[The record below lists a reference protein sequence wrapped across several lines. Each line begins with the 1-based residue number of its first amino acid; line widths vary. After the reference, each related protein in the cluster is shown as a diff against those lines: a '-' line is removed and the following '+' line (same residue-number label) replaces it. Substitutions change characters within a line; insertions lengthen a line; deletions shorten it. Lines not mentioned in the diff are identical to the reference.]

1 MKGIQRVFDVYYV
14 PRYFWLTSAIVALFV
29 FSCKKKNNDETYP
42 TIQIVMPLEGRI
54 YYFGDDISIE
64 ASIQDEKQLE
74 SIEVAITDRQGNK
87 FLEQQTYSPTERTFD
102 VSLIIRHNDLYLTGG
117 TYYVRIRA
125 SDGENEQF
133 AFREI
138 QLVEAPRQIEN
149 LFIVRYTGGSCSVDS
164 LSGSYFQPYFQFA
177 HEYFGGGIN
186 ARTNQLVICSS
197 QPGDLQTFLY
207 PEFEPINALFP
218 PSNDVITAFH
228 HDQQN
233 RCFYWGTMSGAIWKT
248 DLQGTRLFSST
259 NAGRI
264 TSIGSGLQRVVV
276 SSENVNQQFV
286 SAIRADNGLVETTLT
301 IDWHIKGILH
311 LASESNRILLL
322 GNQSNMS
329 RFAWLNLSTSAIN
342 EVYNL
347 YENSP
352 VISVCDGAGNDFYVV
367 HSTGIARYNNT
378 MNSYSVSNFQ
388 QAEKLVYDEIG
399 NSLWAVS
406 EQTLTQ
412 LDAMG
417 ETVIQSFQVAGLK
430 DFWIKYNK

>member
-1 MKGIQRVFDVYYV
+1 MKGIQRVYNVLFR
-14 PRYFWLTSAIVALFV
+14 PRHVWLASAMFV
-29 FSCKKKNNDETYP
+29 LVVIGCGKKNNDESYP
-42 TIQIVMPLEGRI
+42 TIQIEMPVQGRI
-54 YYFGDDISIE
+54 YYFGDDIPIQ
-64 ASIQDEKQLE
+64 ASIQDEKQLK

-102 VSLIIRHNDLYLTGG
+102 VSLTIRHNDFYLTGG
-117 TYYVRIRA
+117 TYYVRVRA

-149 LFIVRYTGGSCSVDS
+149 LFIVRDAGGSCSVDS
-164 LSGSYFQPYFQFA
+164 LSGSSLHPYFQFA

-197 QPGDLQTFLY
+197 QPSDLQTFLY

-233 RCFYWGTMSGAIWKT
+233 RCFYWGTISGAIWKT
-248 DLQGTRLFSST
+248 DMQGTRLFSST

-301 IDWHIKGILH
+301 IDWHIKGIIH
-311 LASESNRILLL
+311 LDSENDRMLLL

-342 EVYNL
+342 EVYKL
-347 YENSP
+347 YETSP
-352 VISVCDGAGNDFYVV
+352 VISVCDGEGNDFYVV
-367 HSTGIARYNNT
+367 HSTGIARYINAMT
-378 MNSYSVSNFQ
+378 SYSVSNFQ

-399 NSLWAVS
+399 NSIWAVGD
-406 EQTLTQ
+406 QTLTQ
-412 LDAMG
+412 LDASG

>member
-1 MKGIQRVFDVYYV
+1 MKGIERVYDVLSM
-14 PRYFWLTSAIVALFV
+14 PRQVWLASAMIVIV
-29 FSCKKKNNDETYP
+29 VIGCRKKNNDESYP
-42 TIQIVMPLEGRI
+42 TIRIGMPIEGRI

-64 ASIQDEKQLE
+64 ASIQDETQLE
-74 SIEVAITDRQGNK
+74 SIEVAITDSDGNK
-87 FLEQQTYSPTERTFD
+87 FLEPTTFSPNERTFD
-102 VSLIIRHNDLYLTGG
+102 VSLTIRHNDLYLSGG

-125 SDGENEQF
+125 TDGENEQF

-149 LFIVRYTGGSCSVDS
+149 LFIVRDTGGSCSVDS
-164 LSGSYFQPYFQFA
+164 LSESSFLPFFQFA
-177 HEYFGGGIN
+177 HEYYGGGIN
-186 ARTNQLVICSS
+186 ARTNPLVICSS

-207 PEFEPINALFP
+207 PDFEPINALFP

-259 NAGRI
+259 NAGKI
-264 TSIGSGLQRVVV
+264 TSIGSGWQRVVV

-286 SAIRADNGLVETTLT
+286 SAIRADNGIVETTLT
-301 IDWHIKGILH
+301 IDWQIKGILH

-322 GNQSNMS
+322 GNQSNTS

-342 EVYNL
+342 EVYNF
-347 YENSP
+347 YESSP

-367 HSTGIARYNNT
+367 HSTGIARYINS
-378 MNSYSVSNFQ
+378 MNSFSVSNFK

-399 NSLWAVS
+399 NSLWAVG

-417 ETVIQSFQVAGLK
+417 ETVVQSYQIIGLK

>member
-1 MKGIQRVFDVYYV
+1 MKRIQRIYSVLFK
-14 PRYFWLTSAIVALFV
+14 PRQVWLTSAMIVLV
-29 FSCKKKNNDETYP
+29 VIGCRKKNNDESYP
-42 TIQIVMPLEGRI
+42 TIQIEMPVQGRI

-74 SIEVAITDRQGNK
+74 SIEVAITDRDGNK
-87 FLEQQTYSPTERTFD
+87 FLETQTYSPTERTFD
-102 VSLIIRHNDLYLTGG
+102 VNVTIRHNDLYLTGG
-117 TYYVRIRA
+117 PYYVRIRA

-138 QLVEAPRQIEN
+138 QLIEAPRRIEN
-149 LFIVRYTGGSCSVDS
+149 LLIVRNTGGSCSVDS
-164 LSGSYFQPYFQFA
+164 LAGSSFLPFFQFA
-177 HEYFGGGIN
+177 NEYFGGGIN

-197 QPGDLQTFLY
+197 LPGDLQTFLY
-207 PEFEPINALFP
+207 PDFEPINALFP

-233 RCFYWGTMSGAIWKT
+233 RYFYWGTMSGAIWKT
-248 DLQGTRLFSST
+248 DMQGTRLFSST

-276 SSENVNQQFV
+276 SSENINQQFV
-286 SAIRADNGLVETTLT
+286 SAIRADNGIVETTLT
-301 IDWHIKGILH
+301 IDWHIKGIIH
-311 LASESNRILLL
+311 IDSENDRMLLL
-322 GNQSNMS
+322 GNQSNLS

-347 YENSP
+347 YETSP
-352 VISVCDGAGNDFYVV
+352 VLSVCDGAGNDFYVV
-367 HSTGIARYNNT
+367 HSTGIARYINT

-399 NSLWAVS
+399 NSLWAVG

-417 ETVIQSFQVAGLK
+417 ETVVQSYQVVGLQ

>member
-1 MKGIQRVFDVYYV
+1 MKGIQRVFDVLNE
-14 PRYFWLTSAIVALFV
+14 RRHICLTSAIVALFV
-29 FSCKKKNNDETYP
+29 FGCQKKNNDETYP
-42 TIQIVMPLEGRI
+42 TIQIEMPLQGRI

-64 ASIQDEKQLE
+64 ASIQDEKQLK

-87 FLEQQTYSPTERTFD
+87 FLETATYSPTERTFD
-102 VSLIIRHNDLYLTGG
+102 VSLTIRHNDLYLTGG
-117 TYYVRIRA
+117 TYYIRIRA

-138 QLVEAPRQIEN
+138 QLIEAPRQIEN
-149 LFIVRYTGGSCSVDS
+149 LFIVRDTGGSCLIDT
-164 LSGSYFQPYFQFA
+164 LSGSSFLPYFQFA
-177 HEYFGGGIN
+177 HEYFAGGIN

-197 QPGDLQTFLY
+197 HPGDLQTFLH

-233 RCFYWGTMSGAIWKT
+233 RCFYWGTMAGAIWKT

-259 NAGRI
+259 NAGKI
-264 TSIGSGLQRVVV
+264 TSIGSGWQHVVV

-286 SAIRADNGLVETTLT
+286 SAIRADNGIVETTLT
-301 IDWHIKGILH
+301 IDWQIKGILH

-322 GNQSNMS
+322 GNQSNTS

-342 EVYNL
+342 EVYNF
-347 YENSP
+347 YEASP

-367 HSTGIARYNNT
+367 HSTGIARYINS
-378 MNSYSVSNFQ
+378 MNSFSVSNFQ
-388 QAEKLVYDEIG
+388 QAEKLMYDEIG
-399 NSLWAVS
+399 NSLWAVG

-417 ETVIQSFQVAGLK
+417 ETVVQSYQIIGLK

>member
-1 MKGIQRVFDVYYV
+1 MKGIQRVFDVLYG
-14 PRYFWLTSAIVALFV
+14 PRHLWLTLAFVTLVV
-29 FSCKKKNNDETYP
+29 FSCRKKDNDETYP
-42 TIQIVMPLEGRI
+42 TIQIEIPTQGRI
-54 YYFGDDISIE
+54 YYFGNDISIQ
-64 ASIQDEKQLE
+64 ASIQDEKQLK

-87 FLEQQTYSPTERTFD
+87 FLETASYSPTQNTFD
-102 VSLIIRHNDLYLTGG
+102 LNLSIRHNDLYLTGG

-138 QLVEAPRQIEN
+138 QLIEAPRRIEN
-149 LFIVRYTGGSCSVDS
+149 LFIVRNTGGSCSVDS
-164 LSGSYFQPYFQFA
+164 LSGSSFLPYFQFA

-186 ARTNQLVICSS
+186 ARSNQLVICSNH
-197 QPGDLQTFLY
+197 PGDLQTFLY
-207 PEFEPINALFP
+207 PEFETVNAPFP

-248 DLQGTRLFSST
+248 DVLGTRLFSST

-264 TSIGSGLQRVVV
+264 TSIASSPQHVVA

-286 SAIRADNGLVETTLT
+286 SAIRADNGIMETTLT
-301 IDWHIKGILH
+301 IDWQIIGIVNLS
-311 LASESNRILLL
+311 SESNRILLL
-322 GNQSNMS
+322 GNQSNTS

-342 EVYNL
+342 EVFNF
-347 YENSP
+347 YETSP
-352 VISVCDGAGNDFYVV
+352 VISVCDATGNDFYVV
-367 HSTGIARYNNT
+367 HSTGIARYVNT
-378 MNSYSVSNFQ
+378 MSSFSISNFQ
-388 QAEKLVYDEIG
+388 HAEKLVYDEIG
-399 NSLWAVS
+399 NSLWAVG

-412 LDAMG
+412 LDAVG
-417 ETVIQSFQVAGLK
+417 ETVVQSYQVTGLQ